1 MILGP
6 GKWAGR
12 GSFRPTDASL
22 GIRFQATVDIDD
34 HRGTE
39 GLIVN
44 ATIQV
49 DGEVD
54 QGGPRSILVW
64 IVPDEVGTYSVTVK
78 GADIDV
84 EGTAKLD
91 SEPHLGLLWSEDGT
105 VYVTCTVFHAAG
117 DPRRARVCEGAR
129 HHVDLGASVTAGASR
144 RAAPAT
150 TANQGWQS
158 ARQRGF
164 AHRPAEALTAQR
176 RSGDPGAPARARG
189 RPPRQGAGLA
199 NPGRHP
205 PIEGVPYDF

>member
-6 GKWAGR
+6 GKWVGR

-44 ATIQV
+44 ATIQADSGQV
-49 DGEVD
+49 DGGQVD
-54 QGGPRSILVW
+54 DDGPRSILVW

-91 SEPHLGLLWSEDGT
+91 SEPHLGLLWSDDGT
-105 VYVTCTVFHAAG
+105 VYVTCTVFTLPETHG
-117 DPRRARVCEGAR
+117 V
-129 HHVDLGASVTAGASR
+129 
-144 RAAPAT
+144 
-150 TANQGWQS
+150 
-158 ARQRGF
+158 RGF
-164 AHRPAEALTAQR
+164 AKVRDTTWTWELALQPAHRVGQHRPQLRTKDGKVRGNVVSLIDRLR
-176 RSGDPGAPARARG
+176 R
-189 RPPRQGAGLA
+189 
-199 NPGRHP
+199 
-205 PIEGVPYDF
+205 